1 LRQAKADLQAVLQT
15 EMIKEFL
22 EGLQPNIFGKTISE
36 IYTYTDQQIESEH
49 TFIQWLFPLDEP
61 SRNVRNSPVLGPDE
75 IALIMES
82 PTAQSILKKSA
93 DWYLGF
99 LSRNSHWIKRYD
111 HNHLRITRVIKSLRL
126 LAGDATADKF
136 KEDILR
142 LLGTNKT
149 IIPRETKEFWDLA

>member
-1 LRQAKADLQAVLQT
+1 
-15 EMIKEFL
+15 MIKEFL
-22 EGLQPNIFGKTISE
+22 EGLQPNTSGKTIAE
-36 IYTYTDQQIESEH
+36 IYGYTDQQIESEH

-82 PTAQSILKKSA
+82 PTAQGNLKKSA
-93 DWYLGF
+93 GWYLGF

-126 LAGDATADKF
+126 LVSYEVADGF
-136 KEDILR
+136 RIDLYSLLRTNRSVIPKE
-142 LLGTNKT
+142 TQQ
-149 IIPRETKEFWDLA
+149 FWDNA

>member
-1 LRQAKADLQAVLQT
+1 
-15 EMIKEFL
+15 MIKEFL
-22 EGLQPNIFGKTISE
+22 EGLQPNTFGKMISD
-36 IYTYTDQQIESEH
+36 IYGYTDQQIESEH

-82 PTAQSILKKSA
+82 PTAQRNLKKSV

-126 LAGDATADKF
+126 LVSDDVADGF
-136 KEDILR
+136 RIDLYN
-142 LLGTNKT
+142 LLGTNRSV
-149 IIPRETKEFWDLA
+149 IPKETQLFWDNA